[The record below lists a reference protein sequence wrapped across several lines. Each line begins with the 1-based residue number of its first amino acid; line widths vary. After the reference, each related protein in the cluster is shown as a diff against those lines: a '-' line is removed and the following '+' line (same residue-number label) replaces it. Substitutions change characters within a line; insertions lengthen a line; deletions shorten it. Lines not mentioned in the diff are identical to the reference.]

1 MSIAISS
8 KLAWVDPD
16 RSMVRFWCPGCKT
29 HHIITVKRDADEHD
43 IPAWSWNGDGDRP
56 TFSPSILVRH
66 EAVPNAG
73 EGFEEWRSERV
84 CHCFVR
90 DGRIQFLSDCT
101 HHLAGQTVE
110 LPDLP

>member
-1 MSIAISS
+1 MSVPISS

-16 RSMVRFWCPGCKT
+16 RYMMRFWCPGCQT
-29 HHIITVKRDADEHD
+29 HHIITVRSD
-43 IPAWSWNGDGDRP
+43 IPAWSWNGDGDYP

-66 EAVPNAG
+66 EAKPDAG
-73 EGFEEWRSERV
+73 EGFEEWRKERV

-110 LPDLP
+110 LPALP